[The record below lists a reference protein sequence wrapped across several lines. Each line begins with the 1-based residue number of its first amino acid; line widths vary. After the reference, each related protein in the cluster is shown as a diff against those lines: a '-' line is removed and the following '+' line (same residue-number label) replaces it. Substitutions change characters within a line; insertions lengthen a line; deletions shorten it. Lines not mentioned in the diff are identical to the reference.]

1 MEQTKPVVVISG
13 GAQGIGWATA
23 QCFAAQHYRV
33 VILDKNGELAAE
45 RVASLGAEHRSYEVD
60 ITNES
65 QVTDVIEKVI
75 EHCRHIDC
83 LVNNAGV
90 GEQIGSTFEQS
101 YSAFLQ
107 VLQSHLSGC
116 FLLSRAVA
124 QQMVQQ
130 SQKGS
135 IVNLG
140 SIAADRGIP
149 ARNAYA
155 AAKAGISAMTRS
167 MAVEWGAFGVRVN
180 AVAPGY
186 TYTDLVKKL
195 EQEGKVDVEAIQRR
209 TPLGRMA
216 QPQEIAHAIVFLA
229 SEQASFI
236 TGTTLSVDG
245 GWTINGSTN

>member
-1 MEQTKPVVVISG
+1 MEEIKPVVVISG
-13 GAQGIGWATA
+13 GAQGIGWATSIG
-23 QCFAAQHYRV
+23 FAAQGYKV
-33 VILDKNGELAAE
+33 MILDKNGELATQRAAE
-45 RVASLGAEHRSYEVD
+45 LGVGHHAYEVD
-60 ITNES
+60 ITIES
-65 QVTDVIEKVI
+65 QVSEAIKEIIDSNQ
-75 EHCRHIDC
+75 RIDC

-90 GEQIGSTFEQS
+90 GEQQGSTFEQS
-101 YSAFLQ
+101 YSLFLQ

-124 QQMVQQ
+124 QQMAQQ

-140 SIAADRGIP
+140 SIAGERGIP

-167 MAVEWGAFGVRVN
+167 MAVEWGALGVRVN

-186 TYTDLVKKL
+186 TYTDLVRKL
-195 EQEGKVDVEAIQRR
+195 EQEGKVDIGAIQRR

-216 QPQEIAHAIVFLA
+216 QPEEIADSILFLA
-229 SEQASFI
+229 SKQASFI
-236 TGTTLSVDG
+236 TGTTLTIDG
-245 GWTINGSTN
+245 GWTINGNTD